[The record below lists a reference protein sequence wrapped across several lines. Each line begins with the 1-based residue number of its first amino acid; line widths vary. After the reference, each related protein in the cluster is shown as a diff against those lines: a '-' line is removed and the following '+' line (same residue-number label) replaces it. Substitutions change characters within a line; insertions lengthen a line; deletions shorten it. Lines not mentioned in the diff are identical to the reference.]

1 MRKLKRLFRALFF
14 IIFIVAIFKVVNDL
28 NIKKDVIPKS
38 AMKIYIKASDEIS
51 ENKLQVNW
59 KYVAALDSIRINN
72 DFSKAT
78 LEDAKKIADKF
89 LETNTSENK
98 FKNSKYKLLTFDEV
112 INKFSYTDK
121 EKQKVYKFL
130 EVINDKYLVEVND
143 EKKDFI
149 NELTPTAISI
159 YKEYSIL
166 PSILIGQ
173 AIIESNWGNSTLSAE
188 HNNLFGIKSTKSWK
202 GKVVDMKTS
211 ENYNDTIV
219 ATFRAYDSK
228 KDSLDDYAQFL
239 KNNKRYKENGVFN
252 ATDYINQAKAID
264 KAGYSTKK
272 DETGENMYADL
283 LTQIIKEYNLQL
295 IDCKFQQE
303 SF

>member
-28 NIKKDVIPKS
+28 NLKKDVIPKS
-38 AMKIYIKASDEIS
+38 AMRIYIKASDEIS

-78 LEDAKKIADKF
+78 IEDAKKIAAKF

-149 NELTPTAISI
+149 NELTPIAISI

-272 DETGENMYADL
+272 DETGKNMYADL